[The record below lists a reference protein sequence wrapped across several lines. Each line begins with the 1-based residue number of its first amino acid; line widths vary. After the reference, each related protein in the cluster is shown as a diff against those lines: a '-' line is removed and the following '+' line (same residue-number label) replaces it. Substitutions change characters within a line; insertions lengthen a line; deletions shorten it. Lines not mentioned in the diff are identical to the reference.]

1 MLNFNI
7 SNLSSSFKLI
17 VGSIGIALVIFC
29 GIFAVSILLI
39 SPPKVFDRGGWDQ
52 SQMPSTEAAPEAPLS
67 PEPKPD
73 LDQKITLIFVGDMM
87 FDRHIRSNAEKQGN
101 YEFILEPMAAHFAG
115 ADLIIGNLEGP
126 ITTNK
131 SRSQGSVPGST
142 DNFYF
147 TFDPAILSLLKKYPF
162 VVNLGNNH
170 ITNFGADGID
180 QTLQFLTDARIP
192 YFGQIGRDNQVEAET
207 LITEVGQL
215 SIGLV
220 NYNEFLPGGLEK
232 SLAAIAKIKDQV
244 DLVIVYTHWGA
255 EYVPIANEAIS
266 TRAHSF
272 VDAGADLV
280 IGSHP
285 HVIQNSEIYQGVP
298 IYYSLGNFIFDQYFS
313 REVMTGQ
320 VVTAVI
326 DPVSLEIST
335 SEQLVSLDKTGVT
348 LPLPVG
354 DGSGGDD
361 SGGGGGGNQ

>member
-17 VGSIGIALVIFC
+17 FGSIGIALLIFC
-29 GIFAVSILLI
+29 GIFAVSVLLI
-39 SPPKVFDRGGWDQ
+39 SPPKVFDRG
-52 SQMPSTEAAPEAPLS
+52 SQGQTPEVEVAREAEVAPLAAPS

-73 LDQKITLIFVGDMM
+73 QITLIFVGDMM

-101 YEFILEPMAAHFAG
+101 YEFILEPMTAHFAD

-131 SRSQGSVPGST
+131 SRSQGSIPGST

-147 TFDPAILSLLKKYPF
+147 TFDPAIISLLKKYPF

-180 QTLQFLTDARIP
+180 QTLQFLSDAQIP

-207 LITEVGQL
+207 LITEVGQVKL
-215 SIGLV
+215 GLV
-220 NYNEFLPGGLEK
+220 NYNEFLPGGLGK

-255 EYVPIANEAIS
+255 EYVPIANEVIS
-266 TRAHSF
+266 AQARSF
-272 VDAGADLV
+272 VDAGANLV

-313 REVMTGQ
+313 QEVMTGQ

-335 SEQLVSLDKTGVT
+335 SEQLVSLDKTGIT
-348 LPLPVG
+348 SPLMVG
-354 DGSGGDD
+354 GGSGGGD
-361 SGGGGGGNQ
+361 Q